1 MNKCHYSQT
10 ENYWSYITKRV
21 AAMNNN
27 QLILLYDIHTDF
39 LLDSELNE
47 DNQIKRYN
55 TFKELTYDRLVR
67 YTLED
72 NYGVLSQVVDLIL
85 TGYDYSEIQEIVF
98 AYNPF

>member
-1 MNKCHYSQT
+1 
-10 ENYWSYITKRV
+10 
-21 AAMNNN
+21 MNNN

>member
-1 MNKCHYSQT
+1 MNKCHYSQK